1 MNTKFDDRIPVSLEL
16 LHRMIDIIP
25 TLGLSG
31 YNKVM
36 LKSLFTIMFHGFLRP
51 GEISG
56 SLHNIQYDMC
66 IVFKDCVSIQFLSYK
81 HCKGK
86 PYRIEIPISGDKYCP
101 VYLLCKFLK
110 IRGKKSG
117 PFFSTKAGKLLLY
130 SFVSKI
136 VKLLVKVLNING
148 VLTSHS
154 FGIGAATWAAKQG
167 VTLEIIMRMYR
178 WSSTAVKNYI
188 RVPCVK
194 LSKLQ

>member
-1 MNTKFDDRIPVSLEL
+1 
-16 LHRMIDIIP
+16 
-25 TLGLSG
+25 
-31 YNKVM
+31 
-36 LKSLFTIMFHGFLRP
+36 
-51 GEISG
+51 
-56 SLHNIQYDMC
+56 MC

-101 VYLLCKFLK
+101 VYLLCNFLK

-117 PFFSTKAGKLLLY
+117 SLFCTKSGKPLSY

-136 VKLLVKVLNING
+136 VKLLVKVLNVNG
-148 VLTSHS
+148 VLTPHS
-154 FGIGAATWAAKQG
+154 FRIGVATWAAKQG
-167 VTLEIIMRMYR
+167 VPLETIMKMGR